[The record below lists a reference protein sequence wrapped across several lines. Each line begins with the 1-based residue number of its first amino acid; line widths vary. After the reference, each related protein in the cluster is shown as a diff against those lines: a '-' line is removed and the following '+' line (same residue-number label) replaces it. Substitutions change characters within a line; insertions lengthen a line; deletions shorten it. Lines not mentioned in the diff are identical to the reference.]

1 LTVVLANGTQPPTAV
16 EALVRAVATDV
27 IAVSASALVLAG
39 DGSVPEL
46 VAAPALDYMVVSLE
60 SKAAA
65 AVFSSKSVAVN
76 PKDVSEAVFAVS

>member
-1 LTVVLANGTQPPTAV
+1 MTVVLANGTQPPTAV
-16 EALVRAVATDV
+16 EAVVRAVAIDV

-39 DGSVPEL
+39 DGSVAEL
-46 VAAPALDYMVVSLE
+46 MAAAAVDYMVVSFE

-76 PKDVSEAVFAVS
+76 PKDPPEAVFAVA